1 MFAALREKSLI
12 PVFFKVSIDR
22 LFDNLES
29 GKRIV
34 DSKICV
40 NLK

>member
-1 MFAALREKSLI
+1 MFAAVHEKSLV

-29 GKRIV
+29 RKRIV
-34 DSKICV
+34 DPKICV

>member
-1 MFAALREKSLI
+1 MFAALRENNLV

-34 DSKICV
+34 NSKICV

>member
-1 MFAALREKSLI
+1 MFAALREKSLV

-22 LFDNLES
+22 LFHNLES

-34 DSKICV
+34 DPKICV